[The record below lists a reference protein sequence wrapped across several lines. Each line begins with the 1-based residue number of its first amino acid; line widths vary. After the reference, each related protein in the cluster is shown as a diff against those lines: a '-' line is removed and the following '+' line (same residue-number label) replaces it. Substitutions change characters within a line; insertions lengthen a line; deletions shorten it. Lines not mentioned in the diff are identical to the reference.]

1 MKHKSIIPKDEYQ
14 SYKNDFNKEILNET
28 NQPKETMTK
37 IYMAV
42 KYPQNFTGKKDINII
57 TLEEHLKKYNS
68 ICDNI
73 GDGLQLFLNENDARK
88 HLNKINK

>member
-1 MKHKSIIPKDEYQ
+1 
-14 SYKNDFNKEILNET
+14 
-28 NQPKETMTK
+28 MTK

-42 KYPQNFTGKKDINII
+42 RYPKHWTGKKDIKIV

-73 GDGLQLFLNENDARK
+73 GDGLQLFLNEDEARK
-88 HLNKINK
+88 HLEKVNK

>member
-1 MKHKSIIPKDEYQ
+1 
-14 SYKNDFNKEILNET
+14 
-28 NQPKETMTK
+28 MTK

-42 KYPQNFTGKKDINII
+42 RFPKNWNKKKEIKVM

-73 GDGLQLFLNENDARK
+73 GDGLQLFLNEDEAKK
-88 HLNKINK
+88 HLIKVNK